1 MHPLRV
7 RLLPGRNS
15 DQLAKGPLEL
25 VRFHSARGAKRR
37 QRKPACAFFA
47 GPHARLNFAA
57 NARHRPDLGVANLRR
72 ARPAPQA
79 GTKAFPLGR
88 LWQGEK

>member
-7 RLLPGRNS
+7 RVLPRRDS

-25 VRFHSARGAKRR
+25 VRFHAARGSQRR
-37 QRKPACAFFA
+37 KRKPAGAFFA
-47 GPHARLNFAA
+47 APHARLDFAA
-57 NARHRPDLGVANLRR
+57 NPRHRPDLGVANPRR
-72 ARPAPQA
+72 SRPATQA
-79 GTKAFPLGR
+79 GTKALPLGR